1 MNDIDEQN
9 GQSVVLAVASQK
21 GGVGKTTTA
30 LNLGYALAR
39 RGWRTLVAD
48 ADPQGAI
55 GLSLRRKGG
64 MSGQGWVD
72 CLEQK
77 SSVKDVAMRTRLA
90 EFDIL
95 TFGGD
100 SSAQLWQ
107 PIEGLFGKESL
118 RAFFDEAKQHYDVI
132 LVDTAGGTYG
142 PTLAVLRECDSV
154 LFPLQA
160 EPLALRSVTQILDV
174 IGLLRKEG
182 SHITIAGFLL
192 TMLSPE
198 DPVSM
203 SVAQECWK
211 LLPAEL
217 ILNANVPRD
226 NAFLRASVHGVPVGL
241 LSRRPP
247 RVAAVFD
254 LVAHEIERRIGL
266 VKLEEPDEPIP
277 LLD

>member
-1 MNDIDEQN
+1 MKELDEQN
-9 GQSVVLAVASQK
+9 APSVVLAIASQK

-55 GLSLRRKGG
+55 GLSLRR
-64 MSGQGWVD
+64 SGPIGPGWVD
-72 CLEQK
+72 CLQK
-77 SSVKDVAMRTRLA
+77 GLKVKEVALRTRLA

-100 SSAQLWQ
+100 SSAQLWR
-107 PIEGLFGKESL
+107 PIEGLFEPSAL
-118 RAFFDEAKQHYDVI
+118 RAFFDEAKEHYDVI
-132 LVDTAGGTYG
+132 IVDTAGGTYG

-174 IGLLRKEG
+174 IGVLRREG
-182 SHITIAGFLL
+182 SQISIAGFLL
-192 TMLSPE
+192 TMLSP
-198 DPVSM
+198 DDATSM

-226 NAFLRASVHGVPVGL
+226 SAFLRASVHGVPVGL

-254 LVAHEIERRIGL
+254 LISHEIERRIGL
-266 VKLEEPDEPIP
+266 VKMEEPDEPIP

>member
-1 MNDIDEQN
+1 MNEIDEQN
-9 GQSVVLAVASQK
+9 GQSIVLAVASQK

-55 GLSLRRKGG
+55 GLSLKRNGPL
-64 MSGQGWVD
+64 GQGWVD
-72 CLEQK
+72 CLQK
-77 SSVKDVAMRTRLA
+77 GLTVKDVALRTRLA

-100 SSAQLWQ
+100 SSAALWR
-107 PIEGLFGKESL
+107 PIEGLFEPATL
-118 RAFFDEAKQHYDVI
+118 RPFFDTAKEHYDVI
-132 LVDTAGGTYG
+132 VVDTAGGTYG

-174 IGLLRKEG
+174 IGVLRNEG
-182 SHITIAGFLL
+182 SRINIAGFLL
-192 TMLSPE
+192 TMLSPD
-198 DPVSM
+198 DPTSM

-211 LLPAEL
+211 LLPADL

-266 VKLEEPDEPIP
+266 VRLEEPDEPIP